1 MHDALIIA
9 VTLLSLASSM
19 TCQDAQANSAVIV
32 AHLEWEPGTVGASA
46 PRRVALGAEPPAGV
60 KLPAGISNPH
70 FGSLSIA
77 GGRMAVAL
85 DANPGSPRLW
95 IDRDFDGDL
104 AEEKTTRLSRERHGF
119 ARTQIVLAPYDGEA
133 EPAPL
138 QLHWT
143 CDVAGAAP
151 RLSVR
156 LLVHRRGTIVLSGRL
171 RLVAVTDGNGDGRF
185 DDEKAD
191 KIYLDINGD
200 GALQFGST
208 NGERIRPGEPFR
220 VGEEGWTVRVAS
232 ASGHAI
238 EFERS
243 DKVPPA
249 VARSWPVSQRRPVAG
264 TKRNPPQ
271 QSLAEL
277 KERFT
282 SEQSKSPAQRYATI
296 NLIGSVGSAAAFDA
310 LTEIAGAAK
319 DNATRSSAL
328 RALGNAAF
336 LATRKEP
343 FAALARNADGQ
354 SAQAIAQAL
363 YYAGHPD
370 RDAIYAEMLASSD
383 YALVMAAVRWLAYSD
398 SEQATSSILAA
409 VEKGSMPAVRR
420 AAYVY
425 GARNLPNGPPID
437 TVLRAARD
445 DDATLRAQAI
455 KDLGVLGHPDAVRLA
470 LVEAAKRP
478 VAVATGKVVC
488 EVLGAAGTKD
498 SVAAILG
505 LLDDDSLHANVRKEV
520 VTQLRLVRTKEGSD
534 LLIKAL
540 RSKRPSVR
548 AVAAEILSDLPERR
562 VTEALLTRAKKEKDK
577 EVLPLLLEAL
587 GDHGDPIALSTLRSR
602 TRHRQPEVRMAA
614 VRALARLG
622 FHHDKVRAFFLSML
636 ESSEWVD
643 RVLALDAAKAAG
655 GVKLLPKVV
664 KSLNHRKWQVRLA
677 AVETLGALRA
687 REGVLPLIERLDGE
701 EERRVRDTIARVLF
715 ELTGVN
721 CSDNLKTWRLWWSEN
736 GKTFAVPDEVPV
748 LPDRSAGRT
757 SAGFYGIPIVS
768 ERIVFLIDQSGS
780 MSAIGEQKEHYAE
793 KSLNRLEVAVRET
806 LGALAKLGDRAKVN
820 VILFHSTIHPWEE
833 QMKRLGPNR
842 KKLKSKLESQRPM
855 GGTNIYDGLELALR
869 MKDVDTIFLLSDG
882 SPGQGKFVAT
892 PDILRAIRREN
903 QTRRIAIHCVAVGMD
918 SELLRKLAA
927 QNGGNY
933 VRR

>member
-1 MHDALIIA
+1 
-9 VTLLSLASSM
+9 
-19 TCQDAQANSAVIV
+19 
-32 AHLEWEPGTVGASA
+32 
-46 PRRVALGAEPPAGV
+46 
-60 KLPAGISNPH
+60 
-70 FGSLSIA
+70 
-77 GGRMAVAL
+77 
-85 DANPGSPRLW
+85 
-95 IDRDFDGDL
+95 
-104 AEEKTTRLSRERHGF
+104 
-119 ARTQIVLAPYDGEA
+119 
-133 EPAPL
+133 
-138 QLHWT
+138 
-143 CDVAGAAP
+143 
-151 RLSVR
+151 
-156 LLVHRRGTIVLSGRL
+156 
-171 RLVAVTDGNGDGRF
+171 
-185 DDEKAD
+185 
-191 KIYLDINGD
+191 
-200 GALQFGST
+200 
-208 NGERIRPGEPFR
+208 
-220 VGEEGWTVRVAS
+220 
-232 ASGHAI
+232 
-238 EFERS
+238 
-243 DKVPPA
+243 
-249 VARSWPVSQRRPVAG
+249 
-264 TKRNPPQ
+264 
-271 QSLAEL
+271 
-277 KERFT
+277 
-282 SEQSKSPAQRYATI
+282 
-296 NLIGSVGSAAAFDA
+296 
-310 LTEIAGAAK
+310 
-319 DNATRSSAL
+319 
-328 RALGNAAF
+328 
-336 LATRKEP
+336 
-343 FAALARNADGQ
+343 
-354 SAQAIAQAL
+354 
-363 YYAGHPD
+363 
-370 RDAIYAEMLASSD
+370 
-383 YALVMAAVRWLAYSD
+383 
-398 SEQATSSILAA
+398 
-409 VEKGSMPAVRR
+409 
-420 AAYVY
+420 
-425 GARNLPNGPPID
+425 
-437 TVLRAARD
+437 
-445 DDATLRAQAI
+445 
-455 KDLGVLGHPDAVRLA
+455 
-470 LVEAAKRP
+470 
-478 VAVATGKVVC
+478 
-488 EVLGAAGTKD
+488 
-498 SVAAILG
+498 
-505 LLDDDSLHANVRKEV
+505 
-520 VTQLRLVRTKEGSD
+520 
-534 LLIKAL
+534 
-540 RSKRPSVR
+540 
-548 AVAAEILSDLPERR
+548 
-562 VTEALLTRAKKEKDK
+562 
-577 EVLPLLLEAL
+577 
-587 GDHGDPIALSTLRSR
+587 
-602 TRHRQPEVRMAA
+602 MAA

-721 CSDNLKTWRLWWSEN
+721 CSDNLKTWRLWWTEN